1 MTAFLILVGAGLAG
15 AFLRALTSTT
25 QTTWS
30 RQTLA
35 DTLVGGLASPLVL
48 SMLNGMGW
56 AGALGGLAVYE
67 RAVLVFFI
75 GYAASHLFVTLIR
88 KRLRATLAPKDA
100 PAP

>member
-1 MTAFLILVGAGLAG
+1 VTAFLILVGAGLAG

-48 SMLNGMGW
+48 TLASSWGW
-56 AGALGGLAVYE
+56 GGALIALPLYE
-67 RAVLVFFI
+67 KAVLVGFV
-75 GYAASHLFVTLIR
+75 GYSASHLFVTLIR
-88 KRLRATLAPKDA
+88 KRLRATIAPKDA